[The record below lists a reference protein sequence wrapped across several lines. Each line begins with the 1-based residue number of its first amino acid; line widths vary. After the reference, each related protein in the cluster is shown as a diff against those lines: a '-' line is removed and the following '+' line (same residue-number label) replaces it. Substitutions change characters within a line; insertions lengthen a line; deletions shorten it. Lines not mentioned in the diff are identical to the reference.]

1 MCVFLWRNVEGQGVR
16 AVWGEGERDGPK
28 LKLRR
33 GGRREA
39 WKDGREGN
47 TGRKQRHNIAL
58 HWRKKVLEEYQ

>member
-1 MCVFLWRNVEGQGVR
+1 MEKREGQGVR

-39 WKDGREGN
+39 WKDGREGKN
-47 TGRKQRHNIAL
+47 RTETKA
-58 HWRKKVLEEYQ
+58 